1 MESIWMSK
9 EPLLRNPTEV
19 IALQRLLARLPDY
32 LENSWQI
39 VAADS
44 GYFGDGSSGE
54 NGIRSNSNLVFAI
67 AVLLAQ
73 RKEIGISEAVCAKL
87 TTKLRQLV
95 RYLTNSHVT
104 GYGTCA
110 DNGRWGLNWQS
121 SWWATKLALGS
132 DIARDLLES
141 SDVMAVHALVTAE
154 ANRHLDRL
162 IPTGLAEDTKAEETA
177 WDAEILAVALALLP
191 KNANAPSW
199 RRRLIEF
206 GINTFSR
213 PSDRDN
219 DTNVDGV
226 VVCDA
231 LRSCNIHEDGSLENH
246 GTTHFCYVAS
256 PLISKTWCGYAL
268 RRASRPVPTALSH
281 NVAHVWRFAE
291 PTFLT
296 NRFAYL
302 GGQDWARYTY
312 GEYFILPALPFLASI
327 GCGRRTG
334 SIFRQRLKLIE
345 MEAAQSSDG
354 SFFGARFTQGR
365 YNGQYAKYE
374 TDCFACIALS
384 LEMLT
389 SHGLGIGPTE
399 ELPRPVVLSS
409 PEALCCY
416 ARDSDLFMSFA
427 WSTLTRSVPNVT
439 FLPLSDDSLA
449 EWHEANLLGSVKFAQ
464 PVKWVGVKAMEACEN
479 GLRVEGTHSIRNLKG
494 AALAEHELSLELK
507 AGVLRLLSRYT
518 CGNKLRAAHL
528 TGLNWRIPNDA
539 FNKFRRLYFFE
550 GPDTAISSY
559 ESVAPKGGATLKS
572 LSRLQKV
579 RQKLKKYGEVVP
591 LGTSSWLNVDN
602 KVGLVFQGKKEFVLR
617 LYPLKDAPWNSL
629 NVEQVES
636 PEAHWRFNVL
646 EGKVLLEMNCLLH
659 LGTAEETLE
668 LSRNC

>member
-1 MESIWMSK
+1 M
-9 EPLLRNPTEV
+9 PTRAVHHNSDEV
-19 IALQRLLARLPDY
+19 IALQRLLARLPAY
-32 LENSWQI
+32 LENAWHD

-44 GYFGDGSSGE
+44 GYFGDGSSAE

-73 RKEIGISEAVCAKL
+73 KDDIGISEAVCAKL
-87 TTKLRQLV
+87 TKTLRKLV
-95 RYLTNSHVT
+95 RYLTTSHVT
-104 GYGTCA
+104 GSGRCA
-110 DNGRWGLNWQS
+110 DKGRWGLNWQS

-132 DIARDLLES
+132 DIARNLLEP
-141 SDVMAVHALVTAE
+141 SDVMAVHALVAAE

-191 KNANAPSW
+191 DNTHAPRW
-199 RRRLIEF
+199 HRRLIEF

-219 DTNVDGV
+219 GAIVDDIV
-226 VVCDA
+226 VSDA
-231 LRSCNIHEDGSLENH
+231 LRSCNIHQDGSLENH

-256 PLISKTWCGYAL
+256 PLISKAWCAFAL
-268 RRASRPVPTALSH
+268 RRASLPVPNALSH
-281 NVAHVWRFAE
+281 NVSHVWRFAE

-327 GCGRRTG
+327 GCGQRTG
-334 SIFRQRLKLIE
+334 FIFRQRLKLIE

-384 LEMLT
+384 LELLT
-389 SHGLGIGPTE
+389 AHGLWTGPAE
-399 ELPRPVVLSS
+399 ELPGPVVLSS

-427 WSTLTRSVPNVT
+427 WSTLTRAVPNIT

-449 EWHEANLLGSVKFAQ
+449 DWHEANLLGSVKFAQ
-464 PVKWVGVKAMEACEN
+464 PVKWVGVKAMEAREN
-479 GLRVEGTHSIRNLKG
+479 RLRVEGTHSIRNYKG
-494 AALAEHELSLELK
+494 AALAEHELSLELSD
-507 AGVLRLLSRYT
+507 GVLHLLSRYT
-518 CGNKLRAAHL
+518 SGKKLPAVHL
-528 TGLNWRIPNDA
+528 TGLNWRIPNDV
-539 FNKFRRLYFFE
+539 FNKFRRIYFFE
-550 GPDTAISSY
+550 GPDTSITSF
-559 ESVAPKGGATLKS
+559 ESVAPKGGANAKS

-579 RQKLKKYGEVVP
+579 RRKLQKYGDVSS

-602 KVGLVFQGKKEFVLR
+602 KVGLIFQDKKEFVLR
-617 LYPLKDAPWNSL
+617 RYPLKEAPWNSL

-646 EGKVLLEMNCLLH
+646 AGKSLLEMSCLLH

-668 LSRNC
+668 LSRK